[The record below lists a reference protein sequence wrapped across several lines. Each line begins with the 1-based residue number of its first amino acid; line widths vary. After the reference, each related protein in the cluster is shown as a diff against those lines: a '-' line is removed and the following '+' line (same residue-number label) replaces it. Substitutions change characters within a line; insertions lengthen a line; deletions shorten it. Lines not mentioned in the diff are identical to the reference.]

1 MGSKDYSSNL
11 REGHTATAM
20 YKLRATILKDLRI
33 LSRDRVGLLLMFIMP
48 IILAVVIT
56 AIQNSTFE
64 LVNDNQ
70 VPLILD
76 NRDTGDA
83 GRQLVEA
90 INKAGIFEVIAI
102 EQNAVE
108 HDMTHLMKSKDA
120 MVALIIPAD
129 FTSMVK
135 SKADYIASRALKNF
149 GVDADSVA
157 APTKVVEPITM
168 MYHPVMQESFR
179 QSVQGALRSALQI
192 VESRQVLNSMYFS
205 LNDQPM
211 PAGLE
216 DDMLNNSIGIRQ
228 VAVSRDGSRNVPNAT
243 QHNIPAWTIFAMFFI
258 VISLGSS
265 VVREKLNGSFVR
277 LKTLPTSY
285 IVALIS
291 KQITYLI
298 VTLAQ
303 AAIIFGI
310 GIWVFPLIGLP
321 GLNLPSDMAGLLIVL
336 LICGWCAVS
345 YAICIGVFA
354 QTQEQANGLGAVSI
368 VLLAAIGGLLVPSF
382 AMPDSFKMIIKLSPL
397 HWCLEAFYGLFLEGG
412 NLKDIM
418 MNLLPLLAITFI
430 FQLIT
435 FWGLKK
441 KNLI

>member
-1 MGSKDYSSNL
+1 V
-11 REGHTATAM
+11 
-20 YKLRATILKDLRI
+20 KL
-33 LSRDRVGLLLMFIMP
+33 
-48 IILAVVIT
+48 
-56 AIQNSTFE
+56 
-64 LVNDNQ
+64 
-70 VPLILD
+70 
-76 NRDTGDA
+76 
-83 GRQLVEA
+83 
-90 INKAGIFEVIAI
+90 
-102 EQNAVE
+102 
-108 HDMTHLMKSKDA
+108 
-120 MVALIIPAD
+120 
-129 FTSMVK
+129 
-135 SKADYIASRALKNF
+135 KADYIASRALKNF

-157 APTKVVEPITM
+157 APTKTVEPITM

-216 DDMLNNSIGIRQ
+216 DDMLNNSIGINQ

-285 IVALIS
+285 LVALVS

-303 AAIIFGI
+303 AVIIFGI

-382 AMPDSFKMIIKLSPL
+382 AMPDSFRMIIKLSPL